1 LQATCQDRFAATTM
15 SGMREAIL
23 GKGVFSADLE
33 QARVNVKRG
42 LLQALLIAVARNARG
57 TCRFREVTV
66 P

>member
-1 LQATCQDRFAATTM
+1 M

-33 QARVNVKRG
+33 QARAHVKRG